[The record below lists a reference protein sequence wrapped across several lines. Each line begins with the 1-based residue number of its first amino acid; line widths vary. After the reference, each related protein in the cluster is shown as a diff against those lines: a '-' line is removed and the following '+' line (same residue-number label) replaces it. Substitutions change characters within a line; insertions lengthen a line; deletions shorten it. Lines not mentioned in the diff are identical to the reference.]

1 MLESDLM
8 LYLVTDRKMAGDK
21 FEEIVETAIK
31 SGVTMVQL
39 REKQASFEEFCE
51 KAIQMKKVC
60 DKYNIPLIINDS
72 VEVCLA
78 VDAAGVHLG
87 SCDCDIAM
95 ARKILGNNK
104 IIGASAR
111 DLNLAKL
118 AEKQGADYLGV
129 GAVFGTTTKQD
140 AKPIS
145 LDILKNICDNVNI
158 PVVAIGGVSIE
169 NMVKLNGSG
178 IAGIAV
184 ISSILKAKNVSAATQ
199 DLKNKLQK
207 IIY

>member
-1 MLESDLM
+1 MLKSDLM

-21 FEEIVETAIK
+21 LEEIVETAIK

-118 AEKQGADYLGV
+118 VEKQGADYLGV

-145 LDILKNICDNVNI
+145 LDILKNICDNVSI
-158 PVVAIGGVSIE
+158 PVVAIGGISIE

>member
-1 MLESDLM
+1 MLKSDLM

-21 FEEIVETAIK
+21 LEEIVETAIK

-145 LDILKNICDNVNI
+145 LDILKNICDNVSI
-158 PVVAIGGVSIE
+158 PVVAIGGISIE